1 MLSFSCIKFEFAI
14 NPIQASF
21 HMLFSYFSCPPSVNR
36 CFIFFAH
43 SSITLPGLLLF
54 VYTMSLYFNF
64 LLIVYIPNI
73 FARSICSV
81 LHETEIVKF
90 DVINYTI
97 FFLMVYAFFPPL
109 HVRNTYPLCYKKNS
123 LTLFYNNCIVLS
135 FTFRALFQWESFLV
149 LCYSIVWVSFLFFL
163 QIFCQFS

>member
-1 MLSFSCIKFEFAI
+1 MSLNTTKLIFGMTTYELILHQAVMKSSWFPQSWQYLISSNFLIVIIFMYKVWIAI
-14 NPIQASF
+14 NPIRASF
-21 HMLFSYFSCPPSVNR
+21 HMLFSYFSCPPSVNC

-97 FFLMVYAFFPPL
+97 FFLMVYAFFP
-109 HVRNTYPLCYKKNS
+109 H
-123 LTLFYNNCIVLS
+123 
-135 FTFRALFQWESFLV
+135 FT
-149 LCYSIVWVSFLFFL
+149 
-163 QIFCQFS
+163 